1 MKDYLIILQD
11 EKTLIATCLTNVA
24 LVQEG
29 MGHKHVQAKN
39 AINFLNS
46 QSKIELQ
53 FASIQDRFD
62 LIVQAKK
69 YIVKDSLAREVTSKA
84 DFLIG
89 RAEYFEIMFKNVF
102 SQGLPS
108 FWDEE
113 GEIIFENDY
122 LFELQ
127 KKENDTTLIDMLEQI
142 IKGRD
147 IFEVLDKDF
156 FLFHETKKIIIRL
169 PPPSYNFYLDFDVI
183 KRDLLATAFPANS
196 VWQRIA
202 QFASKWTTPES

>member
-1 MKDYLIILQD
+1 
-11 EKTLIATCLTNVA
+11 
-24 LVQEG
+24 
-29 MGHKHVQAKN
+29 
-39 AINFLNS
+39 
-46 QSKIELQ
+46 
-53 FASIQDRFD
+53 
-62 LIVQAKK
+62 
-69 YIVKDSLAREVTSKA
+69 
-84 DFLIG
+84 
-89 RAEYFEIMFKNVF
+89 MFKNVF

-183 KRDLLATAFPANS
+183 KRDLLATAFPSNS